1 MDPPILPAYSL
12 RVQLFLSTA
21 HSLGDKPVR
30 NFRVVTSPKITV
42 RNFCV
47 EASRIHEI
55 NYGEPLSIKKVQD
68 DHGFDITQSE
78 ILGNL
83 FSASSI
89 VRIVQAQKY
98 LHMRDSIPPT
108 SGLRF
113 NPSLVRR
120 REKREDIGANGS
132 TVFWGANKRRRISYN
147 DPDNPLPSREV
158 SLPVSHDNTASEDL
172 GMIDSHKVCQAS
184 IQISETP
191 EPAHASQE
199 IDLNYLHGHTLH
211 ESATTSHHDNE
222 MFERQSSLPTIV
234 PSKNFTPLY
243 GKANCQK
250 EQATL
255 GCLTSN
261 VAVSLPGLEEQLSQ
275 NGHMLDTSNNHTRNS
290 QQYITMELEVANSND
305 DISAYNK
312 PRGLDIVQEVIPS
325 VVSRNELSITKHGNG
340 SLEDQAQKL
349 SSNNQLLSDEMK
361 STLNGEIIERSSKTK
376 SAHDTKNRRSIK
388 GDFQTQQSSE
398 TVQKHASQLWRAP
411 EIGGLTE
418 NDNLERIE
426 RDVSTKNLNQQASPN
441 LGTEFGK
448 LEEQNSMTQKMDN
461 NSHAVDIGR
470 RQRKKSITKQEFEK
484 RVSQEKTSPTNA
496 ENLTNLEMNKKKLRT
511 ARSSGRKLEK
521 ESRQSPPSTPN
532 VSQVKDSSPN
542 FSESKSE
549 TICSDSQLVNLAL
562 QNSAIKSSFPAVMS
576 PSKSVPQNEVSS
588 TSAPS
593 KGRRIPFQR
602 GGNDTSI
609 KPPNRI
615 FSDTSAPVQTG
626 TVLNTYDEA
635 PPASKASLITQ
646 KTSVT
651 PILPPKK
658 KTSTATQVS
667 KKIVG
672 NNAAPNSSSRTTSSS
687 KPCLSSKVT
696 PIIPPKSRHSI
707 INSLKKEKNS
717 TNFQIRKNDND
728 RSEKSQAETSAKRIN
743 EGSLAKAKNDDL
755 KSFTTPSKT
764 TTDQKII
771 RHPRKQSQVSQ
782 PDGFIDQTDGIENEE
797 NQSQDSDERDSRSPV
812 AFHYTSQLPKTQQ
825 SPSLSSESQLDI
837 EDDEDTEFKNVS
849 VTPKKGESRQHATC
863 FESRG
868 SRDPGEKELH
878 VKLNAQTVKPAND
891 STPTISS
898 KIEIPNSSLPL
909 NQNLLPKESGRKAI
923 KSSQYPN
930 NFTNLSNSDT
940 VEPPSSLEER
950 RPLFGFGASL
960 NAMHRNGGIMGK
972 LKSIS
977 TTEKKGSSVIQNDAE
992 SFSESEASNSELDS
1006 TISSEPGYQTQSK
1019 LLDNSTAVL
1028 QGSESDSD
1036 DSNAEEERAKAKAK
1050 ADLLAKVRSL
1060 NSSQKSESVQ
1070 NIRRSG
1076 RVNVGVTN
1084 YQSNQRKK

>member
-42 RNFCV
+42 RKFCV

-68 DHGFDITQSE
+68 DQGFDITQSE

-113 NPSLVRR
+113 NPSLIRR
-120 REKREDIGANGS
+120 REKREETGANGS
-132 TVFWGANKRRRISYN
+132 TVFWGANKRRKISYH

-158 SLPVSHDNTASEDL
+158 SLPISHDNAASEDL

-199 IDLNYLHGHTLH
+199 IDLKYLHGHTLY
-211 ESATTSHHDNE
+211 ESATTSPYDNE
-222 MFERQSSLPTIV
+222 MLERQSSLPTIV
-234 PSKNFTPLY
+234 PGKNFTSLY
-243 GKANCQK
+243 GKTNCQK
-250 EQATL
+250 DQATL

-261 VAVSLPGLEEQLSQ
+261 AAASLPGLEEQLSQ
-275 NGHMLDTSNNHTRNS
+275 NRHVLDTSNNHIKNS
-290 QQYITMELEVANSND
+290 QQCIIKELEGVNSYD
-305 DISAYNK
+305 EISAYNK
-312 PRGLDIVQEVIPS
+312 PRELDTVQEAIPLM
-325 VVSRNELSITKHGNG
+325 VSRNELSITKHGNRCP
-340 SLEDQAQKL
+340 EDRAQIL
-349 SSNNQLLSDEMK
+349 SSDNHLLSDERM
-361 STLNGEIIERSSKTK
+361 STPNDQISERSSKIK
-376 SAHDTKNRRSIK
+376 SAHNTKNRRSINC
-388 GDFQTQQSSE
+388 DFQTQQSYE
-398 TVQKHASQLWRAP
+398 NFTKQAPQQWRALEIGRSNENNNP
-411 EIGGLTE
+411 EI
-418 NDNLERIE
+418 IE
-426 RDVSTKNLNQQASPN
+426 RDISLKNPIQQESPN

-448 LEEQNSMTQKMDN
+448 VEEPNSLSQTIDN
-461 NSHAVDIGR
+461 NLHAVDIGR
-470 RQRKKSITKQEFEK
+470 RQRKKSITKQEYEK
-484 RVSQEKTSPTNA
+484 RVSQKNTSPTYA
-496 ENLTNLEMNKKKLRT
+496 EKLTNHEMNKKNLRSAT
-511 ARSSGRKLEK
+511 SSGRKLEK

-532 VSQVKDSSPN
+532 VSQVKNYSPN
-542 FSESKSE
+542 LSRSKYE
-549 TICSDSQLVNLAL
+549 PICSDNQPVNPAL
-562 QNSAIKSSFPAVMS
+562 QNSPKKSSFPTVMS
-576 PSKSVPQNEVSS
+576 PSKSVPQNEVFSA
-588 TSAPS
+588 SAPS
-593 KGRRIPFQR
+593 SKGGRISFQR
-602 GGNDTSI
+602 VENDKSI
-609 KPPNRI
+609 KPPHRI
-615 FSDTSAPVQTG
+615 SPDTSAPVQTRV
-626 TVLNTYDEA
+626 VLNRYEA
-635 PPASKASLITQ
+635 PPASKASLITK

-658 KTSTATQVS
+658 KTSTAIQVS
-667 KKIVG
+667 KKILG
-672 NNAAPNSSSRTTSSS
+672 NTAAPNSSSKATSSS
-687 KPCLSSKVT
+687 KPCPSSKVT
-696 PIIPPKSRHSI
+696 PIIPPKSRHSM

-717 TNFQIRKNDND
+717 TNSQIKKNDND
-728 RSEKSQAETSAKRIN
+728 RSENSLAETSAKRTK
-743 EGSLAKAKNDDL
+743 ESFSAKSKNDEL
-755 KSFTTPSKT
+755 KPFTTPSKII
-764 TTDQKII
+764 TDQKNL
-771 RHPRKQSQVSQ
+771 RHPRKHSQISQ
-782 PDGFIDQTDGIENEE
+782 PDGSKDHTDGFENEE
-797 NQSQDSDERDSRSPV
+797 DQSQDSDERDSRSPV

-825 SPSLSSESQLDI
+825 SPSLSSESQLEI

-849 VTPKKGESRQHATC
+849 VTPKKGELRQHSTC
-863 FESRG
+863 LESRG

-878 VKLNAQTVKPAND
+878 VKLNAQTVKSTND
-891 STPTISS
+891 GTPIISS
-898 KIEIPNSSLPL
+898 KIDIPNSSLPL
-909 NQNLLPKESGRKAI
+909 NQNLLPKESDRKAI

-930 NFTNLSNSDT
+930 
-940 VEPPSSLEER
+940 R
-950 RPLFGFGASL
+950 KRPQFGFGASL

-972 LKSIS
+972 LQSVS
-977 TTEKKGSSVIQNDAE
+977 TTEKKGSAVIQNDAE

-1019 LLDNSTAVL
+1019 LPDNSAAVL

-1050 ADLLAKVRSL
+1050 AELLAKVRSL